1 MQRKLPIFQS
11 AMLLTGVNLILRGS
25 GTAFQIFL
33 SRQIGAEGIGLL
45 QLILSVGAPALVA
58 GMAGIR
64 TAAMYLSAEE
74 LGTKRKKNV
83 PWVLRGCFGYSLICS
98 LCFAGVLYG
107 LAPIAA
113 EKWIGNPL
121 AAPALRLYSAFLPA
135 ICMGGVLGGYFT
147 AARRILFLS
156 AVEIGEQVVSIGATV
171 LAFLYY
177 AKGDALRSCMS
188 VILGNGMGAVFCL
201 VCLWLAK
208 ASERTESG
216 KAIPVRNRIL
226 RAAVPLAVGDILRT
240 GIGSTEN
247 LMVPKRLALH
257 EKTPNPLAAFGMMSG
272 MVFPIIMF
280 PACFLFGL
288 CEILIPEIAAC
299 KASGKEARIR
309 YLMQRSL
316 WASLIFGSIISGL
329 LLISAESLCLRF
341 YGRADAAGLIRLY
354 APLIP
359 MLYCDAVTDACTK
372 GLGQQKVCV
381 RYNITTNALDVCLL
395 FFLLPRYG
403 LQGYFVSFLIT
414 HGLNFC
420 LSLRRLLH
428 ITREKLRAYPAL
440 ITLAVCFGCSI
451 LFRGGKTSVNC
462 ICYLAAAAVCLGVFR
477 IFTAADIR
485 WIAKI
490 ILGAQQWDKEAPR
503 VH

>member
-1 MQRKLPIFQS
+1 MSHRLPIFQS

-45 QLILSVGAPALVA
+45 QLILSVGALALVA

-64 TAAMYLSAEE
+64 TATMYLSAEE
-74 LGTKRKKNV
+74 LGTGRKGNV
-83 PWVLRGCFGYSLICS
+83 PWVLQGCFGYSLAWS
-98 LCFAGVLYG
+98 FFFAGGLYI

-121 AAPALRLYSAFLPA
+121 VVPALRLYSAFLPV
-135 ICMGGVLGGYFT
+135 ICMGGVLSGYFT
-147 AARRILFLS
+147 AERRVLFLA
-156 AVEIGEQVVSIGATV
+156 AVEIGEQIISIGTTI
-171 LAFLYY
+171 LSLLYF
-177 AKGDALRSCMS
+177 AKGDTLRSCMS
-188 VILGNGMGAVFCL
+188 VIMGNGSGAIFCL

-208 ASERTESG
+208 IQEGTKAGS
-216 KAIPVRNRIL
+216 AIPVRKRIL
-226 RAAVPLAVGDILRT
+226 HTAVPLAVGDLLRT

-257 EKTPNPLAAFGMMSG
+257 TKTVNPLAAFGMMSG

-288 CEILIPEIAAC
+288 CEILIPEMAAC
-299 KASGKEARIR
+299 KASEKNARVS
-309 YLMQRSL
+309 YLMRRSL
-316 WASLIFGSIISGL
+316 WASVIFGSIVSGL
-329 LLISAESLCLRF
+329 LLICAESLCMRF
-341 YGRADAAGLIRLY
+341 YSKTDAVGLIRLY

-381 RYNITTNALDVCLL
+381 RYNIATNALDVLLL

-403 LQGYFVSFLIT
+403 LRGYFGSFLIT
-414 HGLNFC
+414 HGLNFF
-420 LSLRRLLH
+420 LSLRRLLL
-428 ITREKLRAYPAL
+428 ITREKLRLYKPCMA
-440 ITLAVCFGCSI
+440 I
-451 LFRGGKTSVNC
+451 
-462 ICYLAAAAVCLGVFR
+462 AVCLGCSVFFRSGSTAINCIFYLAAVTICLRVLR
-477 IFTAADIR
+477 IFTPDDAK
-485 WIAKI
+485 WLTKI
-490 ILGAQQWDKEAPR
+490 IFGYPQSDRKTIQA
-503 VH
+503 H